1 MESSIHQVESD
12 TLSYAQFDPAT
23 YLANLV
29 KAGVRQDGRNLT
41 GLRPLTLQQ
50 GILQRTTA
58 GSALVKIGGTKVV
71 AGVTLQVGQPAED
84 TPSKGEIGT
93 WVWWC
98 ARGNWVRL
106 EIFVRPWVGKEAS

>member
-1 MESSIHQVESD
+1 MERSIHQVETD

-29 KAGVRQDGRNLT
+29 KAGVRQDGRSLM
-41 GLRPLTLQQ
+41 GLRPLTLLQ

-84 TPSKGEIGT
+84 TPSTGEIGT
-93 WVWWC
+93 WV
-98 ARGNWVRL
+98 
-106 EIFVRPWVGKEAS
+106 